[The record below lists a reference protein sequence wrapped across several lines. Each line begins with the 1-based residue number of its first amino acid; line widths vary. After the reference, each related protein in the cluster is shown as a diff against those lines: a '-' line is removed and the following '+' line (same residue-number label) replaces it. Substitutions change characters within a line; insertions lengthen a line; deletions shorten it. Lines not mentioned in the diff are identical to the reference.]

1 MGDKPVL
8 FDAYLQEDLAQQS
21 DEYKKEFH
29 KEVYMLKIACKVMN
43 FRKELGLTQ
52 REFAQKTGVAQST
65 IADIENGNVDPRL
78 STLVKLGVN
87 TGFAPDISYTENK
100 KEVTF
105 A

>member
-21 DEYKKEFH
+21 DEYKKEFY

-52 REFAQKTGVAQST
+52 REFAQKLEWLNQLQLILKMGM
-65 IADIENGNVDPRL
+65 
-78 STLVKLGVN
+78 
-87 TGFAPDISYTENK
+87 
-100 KEVTF
+100 
-105 A
+105 